1 MTRAKAVEVAP
12 GVRVNCVC
20 PGYVDTDMIRRDSID
35 KSNDPTAA
43 EQRMIEYAPLKRI
56 AMPAESS
63 QSVLYLA
70 SSEARFV
77 TGAELAIDG
86 GSTAGR

>member
-1 MTRAKAVEVAP
+1 
-12 GVRVNCVC
+12 
-20 PGYVDTDMIRRDSID
+20 MIRRDSID

-43 EQRMIEYAPLKRI
+43 EQRMIEYAPLKHI

-63 QSVLYLA
+63 RSVLYLA

-77 TGAELAIDG
+77 TGAALAIDG